1 MTKSV
6 YLLAE
11 IAGARVALDS
21 ASIESVV
28 LVPTVFP
35 APKADPSIAGLFA
48 LRSRVLTLIDSQ
60 YLITGVRRAVEKGA
74 LAAIAEISG
83 HHYGLLV
90 DEVFDVVAI
99 ETDAGESRIKPA
111 SKWAALAMQTVQV
124 DGKLVLLLD
133 LERMVG
139 GRQPLAA

>member
-1 MTKSV
+1 MKSV

-11 IAGARVALDS
+11 IAGTKVALDS
-21 ASIESVV
+21 ALIESVV
-28 LVPTVFP
+28 LVPGVFP

-60 YLITGVRRAVEKGA
+60 YLVTGIPRPVASGA

-90 DEVFDVVAI
+90 DQVFDVVTI
-99 ETDAGESRIKPA
+99 DTEAGESRIQPA
-111 SKWAALAMQTVQV
+111 AKWAVLAKGSVQV
-124 DGKLVLLLD
+124 GDELVLVLD
-133 LERMVG
+133 LERMVQ
-139 GRQPLAA
+139 GRQSLAA

>member
-1 MTKSV
+1 MKSV

-11 IAGARVALDS
+11 IAGTRVALDS

-28 LVPTVFP
+28 LVPAVFP

-60 YLITGVRRAVEKGA
+60 YLVTGIPRPVAKGA
-74 LAAIAEISG
+74 MAAIAEISG

-90 DEVFDVVAI
+90 DRVFDVVAI
-99 ETDAGESRIKPA
+99 DTDASADRIKPA
-111 SKWAALAMQTVQV
+111 PKWAALTKRTVQI
-124 DGKLVLLLD
+124 DGELVLLLD
-133 LERMVG
+133 LENMVIG
-139 GRQPLAA
+139 TQSLAA